1 MTKYANQ
8 AEKNMS
14 EGAFVVREQ
23 ELIQQDIGAYL
34 KRHEE
39 KDLLRFLTA
48 GSVDDGKSTLIG
60 RLLYDS
66 KLIYEDQL
74 SAVLNDSAV
83 HGTTGDDFDPAL
95 LTDGLRAEREQG
107 ITIDVA
113 YRYFSTDLRSF
124 IICDAPGH
132 EQYTRNMATGAS
144 HCDLA
149 IILIDAR
156 HGVLAQTKRHSFIA
170 SLLGIKHLV
179 VAVNKMDAVDYRQE
193 RFREIRRDYEGFAA
207 RLDVTDIHFIPI
219 SALKGDNVVH
229 TSENMVW
236 FQGEPLLSYLEN
248 VQLASDRNLIDFR
261 FPVQYVLRPD
271 LNFRGFCGTVA
282 SGVVRRGDEV
292 MVLPSGVRTK
302 VRSIITYNGE
312 LEEAFTPMAVTLT
325 LEDEVDVSRGSM
337 LARPHNLAEV
347 GVNFDAMLVWMDS
360 AELKPGRSY
369 LLKSNTQVVPATVEN
384 IDYCVDVN
392 TMHRQTDSEAC
403 AKLALNDIARVR
415 ITLHRPLCFDTYTR
429 NPRTGSFILIDTLTN
444 GTSAAGMII
453 EQVGETHGNRQ
464 VGRDPV
470 STNINWEGTTVSPVE
485 RLQLFGHR
493 PATLWLT
500 GLSGSG
506 KSTIARELEAR
517 LVKRGVKAYILDG
530 DNVRH
535 GLNKDLGFS
544 PDDRCENIRRIAEV
558 AKLMNNAG
566 VLVITAFIS
575 PYRDDRANAR
585 EIVGDRFFEIF
596 VDTPL
601 EVCEQRDPKGLY
613 QKVRDGQIHNFTGV
627 DAPYEAPESPEL
639 HLKTADQDVAACVDA
654 ITGMLVASGVISGV
668 SGGQ

>member
-1 MTKYANQ
+1 
-8 AEKNMS
+8 MS
-14 EGAFVVREQ
+14 QNTEQQTQTDPSFVVREQ
-23 ELIQQDIGAYL
+23 DLIRENVAEYL

-39 KDLLRFLTA
+39 KDMLRFLTA

-74 SAVLNDSAV
+74 AAVLKDSTV

-149 IILIDAR
+149 VILIDAR
-156 HGVLAQTKRHSFIA
+156 HGVLPQTKRHSFIA

-179 VAVNKMDAVDYRQE
+179 VAVNKMDAVDYDQTV
-193 RFREIRRDYEGFAA
+193 FRTIRRDYEGFAA
-207 RLDVTDIHFIPI
+207 RLDVSDIHFIPI

-229 TSENMVW
+229 ASEAMPW
-236 FQGEPLLSYLEN
+236 FRGEPLLSYLEN
-248 VQLASDRNLIDFR
+248 VQVASDMNLIDFR

-282 SGVVRRGDEV
+282 SGIIRKNDEV
-292 MVLPSGVRTK
+292 TVLPSGMQSRVK
-302 VRSIITYNGE
+302 SILTYDRE
-312 LEEAFTPMAVTLT
+312 LDEAYAPMAVTLT
-325 LEDEVDVSRGSM
+325 LTDEVDVSRGSM
-337 LARPHNLAEV
+337 LARPHNLPEV
-347 GVNFDAMLVWMDS
+347 GGHFDAMLVWMDE

-369 LLKSNTQVVPATVEN
+369 LLKSGSQRVPATLAA
-384 IDYCVDVN
+384 IDYTVDVN
-392 TMHRQTDSEAC
+392 TMHRKTDAEAV
-403 AKLALNDIARVR
+403 AKLQLNDIARVR

-429 NPRTGSFILIDTLTN
+429 NPRTGSFILIDTLSN
-444 GTSAAGMII
+444 GTVAAGMIL
-453 EQVGETHGNRQ
+453 EQVAETHANRQ
-464 VGRDPV
+464 AGREPV
-470 STNINWEGTTVSPVE
+470 STNINWEDTTVTPVE
-485 RLQLFGHR
+485 RIQLFGHR

-506 KSTIARELEAR
+506 KSTIAKALEKR
-517 LVKRGVKAYILDG
+517 LVEAGVKAFILDG
-530 DNVRH
+530 DNIRH

-544 PDDRCENIRRIAEV
+544 PDDRCENIRRV
-558 AKLMNNAG
+558 AQVARLMNDAG
-566 VLVITAFIS
+566 VVVITAFIS
-575 PYRDDRANAR
+575 PYRDDRNSAR
-585 EIVGDRFFEIF
+585 EIIQDRFHEIF

-613 QKVRDGQIHNFTGV
+613 KKVRAGEIHNFTGV
-627 DAPYEAPESPEL
+627 DAPYEPPDAPEI
-639 HLKTADQDVAACVDA
+639 HLKTVDQDIPACVDT
-654 ITGMLVASGVISGV
+654 IMKSLRESGIL
-668 SGGQ
+668 Q